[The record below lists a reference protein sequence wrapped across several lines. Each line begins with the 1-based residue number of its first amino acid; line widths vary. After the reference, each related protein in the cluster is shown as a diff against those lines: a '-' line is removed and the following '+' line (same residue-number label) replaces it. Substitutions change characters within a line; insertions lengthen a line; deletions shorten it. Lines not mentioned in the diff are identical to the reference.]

1 MSERKYN
8 TSRYK
13 YTGPDVKVHTK
24 RYFYDFG
31 YCQNRIFL
39 CNEAIVI
46 AEVNINVATVI
57 GIVIHDEDYDID
69 PIYVAA
75 KYLEPVKPEPIHFD
89 PADDVDVPHFFDN
102 LFSDI
107 ARINA
112 EHFMPFMGVDW
123 ELSEKSKQELRNG
136 FGWDCKTISE
146 LIEKLNDKWAEEHK
160 QDLLNND
167 AKNKQWEKIKKEWEN
182 DGCAPPKKVIDHLRK
197 EARRQQQNDDIE
209 VDDDS
214 KPIDWLAGKE
224 EIKKLI
230 DKLHVQC
237 EIYTIGKGIESV
249 KVYKETDGIR
259 KNLFD
264 WDRELTVSNED
275 FLDKV
280 YQKLLTYDSLEV
292 GGDHYQTAIQPWDFI
307 YANHIP
313 FDESCIIKYACRH
326 KKKGGAED
334 VEKIISYA
342 KHILKTQYNK
352 DYE

>member
-1 MSERKYN
+1 MF
-8 TSRYK
+8 
-13 YTGPDVKVHTK
+13 V
-24 RYFYDFG
+24 
-31 YCQNRIFL
+31 
-39 CNEAIVI
+39 EAQKDQIIPFTVSGGTVVE
-46 AEVNINVATVI
+46 AEVDVNIATLTKVEKGGELYTI
-57 GIVIHDEDYDID
+57 K
-69 PIYVAA
+69 PICIAA
-75 KYLEPVKPEPIHFD
+75 KYLEATQLV
-89 PADDVDVPHFFDN
+89 
-102 LFSDI
+102 
-107 ARINA
+107 
-112 EHFMPFMGVDW
+112 
-123 ELSEKSKQELRNG
+123 
-136 FGWDCKTISE
+136 
-146 LIEKLNDKWAEEHK
+146 
-160 QDLLNND
+160 NN
-167 AKNKQWEKIKKEWEN
+167 NT
-182 DGCAPPKKVIDHLRK
+182 
-197 EARRQQQNDDIE
+197 E

-237 EIYTIGKGIESV
+237 EIYTIDKGIESV